1 MKKILISAIAL
12 VMASSVPVFAQTHRA
27 EARENRQEYRI
38 HRSLRQGELTPR
50 EARQLSRQQ
59 QRIDRAQ
66 ARASRDGHISRQERR
81 RIEQMQDRASRN
93 INRKSNNGYGYY

>member
-1 MKKILISAIAL
+1 MKTILIGALAL
-12 VMASSVPVFAQTHRA
+12 VMASSGPVFAQTHRS

-59 QRIDRAQ
+59 HRIDRAQ
-66 ARASRDGHISRQERR
+66 ARAGRDGYISRQERR
-81 RIEQMQDRASRN
+81 QIERMQDRASRN
-93 INRKSNNGYGYY
+93 INRKSHNGYGYY